1 MLYMIGF
8 TKHGMELA
16 QKIKINLNYTAKL
29 YYKSGQDIEF
39 GEKISGTLE
48 EWTGDAFLNA
58 DVILFIGACGIAVRS
73 IAPFLTDK
81 WHDPAVLV
89 IDEGGRHCISLLSGH
104 VGGGNLW
111 CERIADIAGAVP
123 VITTATDVNGK
134 FAVDVFAG
142 ENKMYLKEPEL
153 AKEVSAAVLAGKKIP
168 LVVEDGIFCRE
179 AECEIE
185 DEIKTRLDNAGILLF
200 AERQLESAG
209 YWPGMEAGFEIGIY
223 VGVRR
228 VELPFEKALHL
239 IPKALVLGVG
249 CKKGTSE
256 EVIGR
261 RVDEF
266 CRDRGLFQEAFSM
279 VSTIDLKKEEPG
291 LLAFCDS
298 RELPLVTFS
307 TEKLRRL
314 EGDFTPSP
322 FVEQTT
328 GVDNVC
334 ERSALALA
342 LEQGQ
347 GAGLLERKYSG
358 EGVTAA
364 AAVIQKGGPRWD
376 GFM

>member
-1 MLYMIGF
+1 MLYMIAF
-8 TKHGMELA
+8 TGRGMELG
-16 QKIKINLNYTAKL
+16 QKIKNKINYNARVF
-29 YYKSGQDIEF
+29 YKSSQEIEF
-39 GEKISGTLE
+39 GEKVFGTLE

-58 DVILFIGACGIAVRS
+58 DVILFVGACGIAVRS

-89 IDEGGRHCISLLSGH
+89 MDEGGRHCISLLSGH
-104 VGGGNLW
+104 AGGGNCW
-111 CERIADIAGAVP
+111 CEKIADIAGAVP

-153 AKEVSAAVLAGKKIP
+153 AKEVSAAVLAGKKVP

-179 AECEIE
+179 AECEIG
-185 DEIKTRLDNAGILLF
+185 DEIKRRLDNIGVLLLT
-200 AERQLESAG
+200 AKQLEKAESKSGKGAG
-209 YWPGMEAGFEIGIY
+209 WEIGIY

-261 RVDEF
+261 RVDAF
-266 CRDRGLFQEAFSM
+266 CRDRGLFPEAFSM

-314 EGDFTPSP
+314 EGDFTPSS
-322 FVEQTT
+322 FVEHTT